1 MPDSRPSV
9 SFEFFPP
16 KDESGVDQLWNS
28 IKALEKYAPDF
39 VSVTYGAGGS
49 TRERTIAIACE
60 IFERTGYRTIA
71 HLTCVGS
78 TRSELQEILEQYRQA
93 NIHDVLALRGD
104 PVGGP
109 SSEWTP
115 TPAGLNHADE
125 LVQLAMEMGGFNIGV
140 AAFPDGHPA
149 SNHDLEKDLQVLL
162 NKERLGATFAITQ
175 FVFDCDKYLK
185 LTQALKEAGSKLI
198 VYPGIMPVTS
208 FKQISRMLELSG
220 GAMPPAMMA
229 KFEAVASDAQA
240 TRELGID
247 IAATICR
254 DLYLAGATGFH
265 FYTLNNSQSTQ
276 QVLDEL
282 VDLFPSL

>member
-1 MPDSRPSV
+1 MLGSKPSV

-16 KDESGVDQLWNS
+16 KDDAGVEQLWNS
-28 IKALEKYAPDF
+28 IRALEKYSPDF
-39 VSVTYGAGGS
+39 ISVTYGAGGS

-60 IFERTGYRTIA
+60 IFEKTGYRTIA

-78 TRSELQEILEQYRQA
+78 TRSELEEILLQYREA

-109 SSEWTP
+109 SAEWTP
-115 TPAGLNHADE
+115 TVEGLNHADE
-125 LVQLAMEMGGFNIGV
+125 LVQLATEMDGFNVGV

-149 SNHDLEKDLQVLL
+149 SQHNLEQDLQVLL

-175 FVFDCDKYLK
+175 FVFDCEKYLQ
-185 LTQALKEAGSKLI
+185 LTQALKDAGSKLT

-220 GAMPPAMMA
+220 GTMPAAMMA
-229 KFEAVASDAQA
+229 QFQAVSADPEAP
-240 TRELGID
+240 RELGVN
-247 IAATICR
+247 IAAQICR
-254 DLYLAGATGFH
+254 DLYSAGATGFH
-265 FYTLNNSQSTQ
+265 FYTLNNSQATQ
-276 QVLDEL
+276 QVLDKII
-282 VDLFPSL
+282 DLFPNQ